1 MYFFDIE
8 DYYSTRNIGRTDW
21 SNYGFVGTMLGCAGG
36 PIPDDWEN
44 YFGTARE
51 TSNGFLKSVKE
62 WYLASSSVGYTEP
75 IDDGCLPSYADLY
88 NEFNNTYIDFVVT
101 RTELF
106 GTVPLH
112 KYYYDWLV
120 SVNAPGS
127 EFPYMV
133 GGTYESYK
141 QYFLDR
147 GDYFTGTNTGS
158 VNFYNPY
165 TESSSAV
172 TVTYNYGTSFEV
184 SDLQT
189 KVENYET
196 AMKSMMCSIKNMW
209 SVMDGDTFDELA
221 VDEDGNF
228 LANSGYTY
236 NMI

>member
-1 MYFFDIE
+1 MYFFDIQ
-8 DYYSTRNIGRTDW
+8 DYYAAYNVNPNEWGD
-21 SNYGFVGTMLGCAGG
+21 YGFSGIMVGCAGG
-36 PIPDDWEN
+36 PIPTDWVD
-44 YFGTARE
+44 YFSTARE
-51 TSNGFLKSVKE
+51 TANAFFKALNE
-62 WYLASSSVGYTEP
+62 WYLASSTMGYTEDM
-75 IDDGCLPSYADLY
+75 DDGCSPSYADLY
-88 NEFNNTYIDFVVT
+88 NEFNNNYIDFMVT
-101 RTELF
+101 RTELYR
-106 GTVPLH
+106 TIPLH

-120 SVNAPGS
+120 EVNAPNS
-127 EFPYMV
+127 VFPSIA
-133 GGTYESYK
+133 GGTYQSYIE
-141 QYFLDR
+141 YFLNI
-147 GDYFTGTNTGS
+147 GEYSTGTTTGNIS
-158 VNFYNPY
+158 FYNPY